1 MTGGGYNVA
10 RHPETPP
17 MLRPLLAVLVLSAPL
32 FAADPP
38 VIPLWAKGAP
48 GFEDKKDVKETRAKE
63 NKDTGEYCV
72 TGVHNPYVTVFLP
85 AKEKATGAA
94 VVVVPGGGH
103 RELWVKH
110 EGENVA
116 QWLSEQ
122 GIAAVVLRHRLAR
135 EKDSPY
141 KIDVHAL
148 QDGQRALRLVRSK
161 AKEWNLDPARVG
173 MMGFSAGG
181 EVVGLVCRSASA
193 GDLKATDPIDRE
205 SAVPSF
211 QALVYAG
218 PQGIRGEKI
227 TKENTPPTW
236 LLVGDEDGAM
246 NWLVTHFQEAK
257 KAGVSAELHVY
268 SKVGHGFGYRPAKA
282 TGKPVETWPTR
293 FVEFLG
299 AQGMLKKP

>member
-1 MTGGGYNVA
+1 MLRCLLSALFLSV
-10 RHPETPP
+10 P
-17 MLRPLLAVLVLSAPL
+17 ML
-32 FAADPP
+32 AADP
-38 VIPLWAKGAP
+38 VVVPLWEKGAP
-48 GFEDKKDVKETRAKE
+48 GFEDKKDTKETRDRE
-63 NKDTGEYCV
+63 SKDTGEYRV

-85 AKEKATGAA
+85 PKEKATGAA

-110 EGENVA
+110 EGENIA
-116 QWLSEQ
+116 AWLSEK

-161 AKEWNLDPARVG
+161 AKEWNLDPNRVG

-181 EVVGLVCRSASA
+181 EVVGLVCRAA
-193 GDLKATDPIDRE
+193 VKGDEKAADPIDRE
-205 SAVPSF
+205 SAIPSF

-236 LLVGDEDGAM
+236 ILVGDEDGAM
-246 NWLVTHFQEAK
+246 NWLVTHFQDAK
-257 KAGVSAELHVY
+257 KAGVSAELHVFA
-268 SKVGHGFGYRPAKA
+268 KTGHGFGFRPYKA
-282 TGKPVETWPTR
+282 TGKPVENWPQR
-293 FVEFLG
+293 FVEFLDVE
-299 AQGMLKKP
+299 GMLKKP